1 MGATNVWSLLKE
13 TVSDWSEDRAPRL
26 AAALAYYTVFA
37 LAPLVI
43 IVVGIVGLVFD
54 PNNVQGQIVGQIGGL
69 IGQENGQAIGDI
81 IRNASESKTGGTI
94 ATIIGLVTLVLS
106 AGGVFG
112 ELQDSL
118 NTIWEVK
125 PKPGRGIW
133 GTIKDRFLS
142 FTMILGIGFL
152 LLVSLIISA
161 ALGSLGNLVA
171 GQQFGESIVW
181 KIVNFVVSFGV
192 ITLLFAMIYKFLPD
206 VKVAWSDVWIGA
218 AVTALLFTIG
228 KAVLSWYL
236 TGPGATTTYG
246 AAGAFVA
253 LLLWVYYSAQ
263 ILFFGAE
270 FTQVYARAYGSKIQ
284 PSEDAVP
291 VTEDALAQQGIPRR
305 ETLERAT
312 QLRER
317 QVGGGDVDQASDEA
331 PRPAEPAAGA
341 PARPAGA
348 GAVTAFF
355 LGLLLGRR
363 QRSPHDN
370 DTGAS

>member
-1 MGATNVWSLLKE
+1 MGATDVWSLLKE

-43 IVVGIVGLVFD
+43 IVVGIVGLVFE
-54 PNNVQGQIVGQIGGL
+54 PNNVQSQIVNQIGGL

-133 GTIKDRFLS
+133 GTVKDRFLS

-284 PSEDAVP
+284 PSENAVP

-312 QLRER
+312 QLKER
-317 QVGGGDVDQASDEA
+317 QVGGGDVDQAPGQA
-331 PRPAEPAAGA
+331 LRPAEPAAGA

-363 QRSPHDN
+363 RRSPRDE
-370 DTGAS
+370 DTRAS

>member
-317 QVGGGDVDQASDEA
+317 QVGGDVDQASDEA